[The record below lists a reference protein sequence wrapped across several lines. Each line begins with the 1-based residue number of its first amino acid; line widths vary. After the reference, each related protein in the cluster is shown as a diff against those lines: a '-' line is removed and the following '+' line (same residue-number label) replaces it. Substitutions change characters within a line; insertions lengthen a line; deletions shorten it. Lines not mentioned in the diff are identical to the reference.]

1 MRGAKPPAGD
11 QFDLFLPYI
20 ADLNFRDQREMMER
34 PFFSLAKTKRVKP
47 IDYTSP
53 DQKLWVH
60 VSANPDYG
68 MATIWDADILIYCAS
83 LLADMARRGIND
95 IPRKLHIMPYDL
107 LRSIGRPTTGRAYEL
122 LGQALDRLVA
132 TTIKT
137 NIRAENRREATF
149 SWLDGWTQLVDE
161 RTERSKGMTLELS
174 NWFYEGVMMKG
185 GVLAI
190 DRAYFNI
197 SGGRERWLYKVARK
211 HAGGAGTDGFAIA
224 MPTLFEKSGAEGE
237 YRRFKF
243 EIVKLAEKNAL
254 PGYSLYIEPSKSGGE
269 PLLRM
274 VRQRGD
280 DGADNEELTPP
291 LPPASLAAPATTDD
305 MAKPVCRKPT
315 RKAVAAPPSSTQ
327 QVEPSEMVDISSLV
341 RSTIVGLSDAATRG
355 YFTEETATLLR
366 EQCPGWDLYALHA
379 DFEKWVAGSADRTPA
394 NWQKAFIGWVRRY
407 HEKHRHS
414 LRG

>member
-280 DGADNEELTPP
+280 DGADSEELNPP
-291 LPPASLAAPATTDD
+291 LPPASLASPTITDG
-305 MAKPVCRKPT
+305 MAKPVRRKPT
-315 RKAVAAPPSSTQ
+315 RKAAATPTSSTP

>member
-1 MRGAKPPAGD
+1 MNRTRTQKVTE

-34 PFFSLAKTKRVKP
+34 PFFSLAKSKRAKP
-47 IDYTSP
+47 IDYHSP
-53 DQKLWVH
+53 DGKLWVH

-83 LLADMARRGIND
+83 MLADMARRGTND

-107 LRSIGRPTTGRAYEL
+107 LRAIGRPTTGRSYEL
-122 LGQALDRLVA
+122 LGQALDRLVS

-161 RTERSKGMTLELS
+161 KTERSKGMTLELS
-174 NWFYEGVMMKG
+174 NWFYEGVLMKG

-190 DRAYFNI
+190 DRAYFGI
-197 SGGRERWLYKVARK
+197 TGGRERWLYKVARK
-211 HAGGAGTDGFAIA
+211 HAGGAGEAGFAIS

-243 EIVKLAEKNAL
+243 EILKLADKNAI
-254 PGYSLYIEPSKSGGE
+254 PGYDLSVETKQEGEPSLRMRRVDEDSDRSGQGGKAKAATIPADALPANVSSRKHSGKAQKTGSSPQE
-269 PLLRM
+269 TPQETMTIDSKALLRQ
-274 VRQRGD
+274 VTAGLRHDDTRGIIT
-280 DGADNEELTPP
+280 E
-291 LPPASLAAPATTDD
+291 
-305 MAKPVCRKPT
+305 
-315 RKAVAAPPSSTQ
+315 
-327 QVEPSEMVDISSLV
+327 
-341 RSTIVGLSDAATRG
+341 ATRDQ
-355 YFTEETATLLR
+355 LR
-366 EQCPGWDLYALHA
+366 GECPGWDIYTLHA
-379 DFEKWVAGSADRTPA
+379 EFETWVNADSNRTPA
-394 NWQKAFIGWVRRY
+394 NWQKAFIGWVKRH
-407 HEKHRHS
+407 HEKHKHE